1 MRMGGGGVQR
11 QAFQTGTQI
20 KVHETRTVTGI
31 AEFATTGTSLVFA
44 SWIAGR
50 CTATAASVPEA

>member
-1 MRMGGGGVQR
+1 MQR